1 MNLTHKHNGKRV
13 FVNPVNIVTV
23 DEEED
28 GSFIKTTSG
37 LNVSVKESFEVVLD
51 KIYPS
56 PSIVQCDDVKNGDI

>member
-23 DEEED
+23 DDEED

-37 LNVSVKESFEVVLD
+37 LNVCVKECFEVVTSG
-51 KIYPS
+51 IYSS
-56 PSIVQCDDVKNGDI
+56 PSNKDGEV